1 MGQVVYDYR
10 YFALDAVLIDGLTIT
25 QVNAVTTNAG
35 TTYTGTVVNALNQVV
50 SDPSIRVFPLNRV
63 GRPLGVA
70 KGGDSSQIPAAGTW
84 TFQTDTVDTPG
95 VDWAAFPA
103 ATFSN

>member
-1 MGQVVYDYR
+1 
-10 YFALDAVLIDGLTIT
+10 
-25 QVNAVTTNAG
+25 VTT
-35 TTYTGTVVNALNQVV
+35 
-50 SDPSIRVFPLNRV
+50 PSIRVFPLNRV

-95 VDWAAFPA
+95 VSYAAFPA